1 MGLWHLRAIKP
12 HAFLHN
18 PHMTNSVLIAGGGI
32 GGLAAAVALSKAGA
46 TVELLEQAD
55 RFSEVGA
62 GIQLG
67 PNAVRVLDAWDLK
80 AAVLAVSSRPE
91 RVQACDARSGR
102 VLSTMPLA
110 DAVERRYGQP
120 YLTIHRADLH
130 RVLFAAVQAMPGVHL
145 HLGTRVR
152 AVDAQPDGV
161 RVQTEQG
168 GWVASA
174 DAFVAAD
181 GVWSQVRLLWDRN
194 EVAQP
199 TGHLAYRGLLPAAD
213 VPDGVALEQVT
224 VWLGPRMH
232 VVTYPVRRG
241 QFLNVVAVVHGQ
253 LPSRA
258 DQASWS
264 HSAQQADL
272 MRAVGRVQ
280 PALERVLTAVQG
292 WTLWALHDRPPEPGP
307 EFHAQGRVAWLG
319 DAAHPM
325 RPYLAQGAAM
335 ALEDAWTLGELAQ
348 GAAPADWPAV
358 LARYADLRWERNARV
373 QAEAVRSGEIFHA
386 SGPMRWARDLA
397 LALVGSRLMD
407 RPWLYSGP
415 PPLGRR

>member
-1 MGLWHLRAIKP
+1 
-12 HAFLHN
+12 
-18 PHMTNSVLIAGGGI
+18 MTSSVLIAGGGV
-32 GGLAAAVALSKAGA
+32 GGLAAAVALSRAGVL
-46 TVELLEQAD
+46 VELLEQAD
-55 RFSEVGA
+55 RFTEVGA

-67 PNAVRVLDAWDLK
+67 PNAVRVLDAWGLK
-80 AAVLAVSSRPE
+80 ADVLAVASRPQ
-91 RVQACDARSGR
+91 RVQACDAHSGR
-102 VLSTMPLA
+102 VLSTMPLG
-110 DAVERRYGQP
+110 DATERRYGQP

-130 RVLFAAVQAMPGVHL
+130 RVLFAAVQAVRGVHL
-145 HLGTRVR
+145 HLGARVQ
-152 AVDAQPDGV
+152 ALDAQADGV

-181 GVWSQVRLLWDRN
+181 GVWSQVRLLWDRE

-199 TGHLAYRGLLPAAD
+199 TGHLAYRGLVPASE
-213 VPDGVALEQVT
+213 VPKGTALEQVT

-232 VVTYPVRRG
+232 VVTYPVRSG

-253 LPSRA
+253 LPALAERG
-258 DQASWS
+258 SWN

-272 MRAVGRVQ
+272 TRAMGRVH
-280 PALERVLTAVQG
+280 PALERALAAVQS

-307 EFHAQGRVAWLG
+307 GFHAQGRVAWLG

-358 LARYADLRWERNARV
+358 LARYAGLRWERNARV

-386 SGPMRWARDLA
+386 SGPMRWARNLA
-397 LALVGSRLMD
+397 LAVAGSRLMD